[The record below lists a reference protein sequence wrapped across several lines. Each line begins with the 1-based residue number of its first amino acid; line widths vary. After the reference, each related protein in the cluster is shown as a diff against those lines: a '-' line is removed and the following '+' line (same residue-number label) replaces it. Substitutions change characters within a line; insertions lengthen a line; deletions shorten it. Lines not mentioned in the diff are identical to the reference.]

1 MTIPAPPTPPA
12 PTEEVAKP
20 PRRLA
25 GVATLVALVAAVVI
39 ALGLAAWF
47 RGEANQLA
55 GSAAASNDALVD
67 AAATTQVAGQVRE
80 AAQRVFS
87 YDFARLD
94 DNERAAAEVI
104 TGPFVDS
111 FHQQFARVRQLA
123 PPQQAVVV
131 ATVPALAV
139 KVLDGDRAIVVL
151 FLDQQ
156 AHQGGQAQPTQAFGR
171 LAVTAQRVN
180 GNWKIADAEPF

>member
-1 MTIPAPPTPPA
+1 MTIPAAPQPA
-12 PTEEVAKP
+12 PTEEMATS
-20 PRRLA
+20 PRRLT
-25 GVATLVALVAAVVI
+25 GVATLVALVASVVI

-67 AAATTQVAGQVRE
+67 AGTTAQVSGQVRE
-80 AAQRVFS
+80 AVHRVFS

-104 TGPFVDS
+104 TGPFVQS
-111 FHQQFARVRQLA
+111 FHQQFARVRELA

-139 KVLDGDRAIVVL
+139 KVLDGDRAIVLV

-156 AHQGGQAQPTQAFGR
+156 ARQGGQAQPLLASGR
-171 LAVTAQRVN
+171 LSVTAQRVN
-180 GNWKIADAEPF
+180 GSWKIADAEPF

>member
-1 MTIPAPPTPPA
+1 MTNPAA
-12 PTEEVAKP
+12 PQLGATEEVAKP

-39 ALGLAAWF
+39 ELGLAAWF

-55 GSAAASNDALVD
+55 GSAAASNDALID
-67 AAATTQVAGQVRE
+67 GSATAQVSRQVRE
-80 AAQRVFS
+80 AVQRVYS

-104 TGPFVDS
+104 TGPFVQG
-111 FHQQFARVRQLA
+111 FHQRFARVREQA
-123 PPQQAVVV
+123 PAQQAVVV

-139 KVLDGDRAIVVL
+139 KVLDDDRAIVIV
-151 FLDQQ
+151 FLDQE
-156 AHQGGQAQPTQAFGR
+156 AHQGGEAKPLLATGR
-171 LAVTAQRVN
+171 LAVTAQRVD
-180 GNWKIADAEPF
+180 GSWKISDSEPF